1 MAPPFYPDMPNMVG
15 VDLGTDNIAAIA
27 CTDGSSVVYK
37 GGAILSSNQFLAK
50 QRAAAVS
57 ILTKGKTYYHAS
69 SAFLNN
75 QQSKMRHPD
84 APCHTG

>member
-1 MAPPFYPDMPNMVG
+1 MAG

-37 GGAILSSNQFLAK
+37 DGVILSANQLFAK
-50 QRAAAVS
+50 QKAAAVS
-57 ILTKGKTYYHAS
+57 ILTKGKTYSHAM

-75 QQSKMRHPD
+75 LSLKHDCFTKDQMRELP
-84 APCHTG
+84 TT